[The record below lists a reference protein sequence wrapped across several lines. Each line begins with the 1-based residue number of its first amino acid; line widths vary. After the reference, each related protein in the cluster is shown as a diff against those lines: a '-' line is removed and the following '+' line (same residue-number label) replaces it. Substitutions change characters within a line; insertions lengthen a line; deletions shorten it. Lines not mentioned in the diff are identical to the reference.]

1 MSMKT
6 AVLRWAW
13 GGVLFVLLAGSA
25 LHFVFEWTGF
35 YRPIAWLAAVNE
47 STWEH
52 MKLAF
57 WPGVVW
63 AMAEGVALRRQ
74 VNNFWVATFLGLLAM
89 PTLIAALFYTY
100 SAILGGHVLPADI
113 VVFVLSVV
121 LGQMAATRTMT
132 APRVPERLQ
141 WAAVVGLVMLVAV
154 FAVVTYYPPRIFL
167 FQDPA
172 SLHYGILDH
181 YH

>member
-1 MSMKT
+1 MNKV
-6 AVLRWAW
+6 VLRWAW
-13 GGVLFVLLAGSA
+13 GGVLFVVLAGSA
-25 LHFVFEWTGF
+25 LHFLFEWTGF

-63 AMAEGVALRRQ
+63 ALVEGVALRRR
-74 VNNFWVATFLGLLAM
+74 VNNVWIAAFLGLLAM
-89 PTLIAALFYTY
+89 PTLIAALFYAYT
-100 SAILGGHVLPADI
+100 AILGDHFLPADI
-113 VVFVLSVV
+113 LVFVLSVV
-121 LGQMAATRTMT
+121 LGQMVAARTMM
-132 APRVPERLQ
+132 APRLPQRFR
-141 WAAVVGLVMLVAV
+141 WGAMVGLVMLVAV
-154 FAVVTYYPPRIFL
+154 FVVATYYPPRIFM

-172 SLHYGILDH
+172 SLQYGILDH

>member
-1 MSMKT
+1 MSMHR
-6 AVLRWAW
+6 VFLRWAW
-13 GGVLFVLLAGSA
+13 GGVLFVVLAGSA
-25 LHFVFEWTGF
+25 LHLVFEWTGYF
-35 YRPIAWLAAVNE
+35 RPVAWLAAVNE

-63 AMAEGVALRRQ
+63 AMAEGVVLRRR
-74 VNNFWVATFLGLLAM
+74 VNNFWIATFLGLLAM

-100 SAILGGHVLPADI
+100 SAILGDHFLPADI
-113 VVFVLSVV
+113 LVFVLSVV
-121 LGQMAATRTMT
+121 LGQMVAYRTMT
-132 APRVPERLQ
+132 APRLSARLQ
-141 WAAVVGLVMLVAV
+141 WGAIVGLGMLVVV

-172 SLHYGILDH
+172 SLQYGILDH